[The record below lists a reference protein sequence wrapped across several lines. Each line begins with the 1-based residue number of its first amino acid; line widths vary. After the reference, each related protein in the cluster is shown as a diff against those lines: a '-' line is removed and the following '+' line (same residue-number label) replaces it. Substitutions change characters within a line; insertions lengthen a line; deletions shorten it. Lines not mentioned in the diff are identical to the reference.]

1 MKRLVSCPVCGN
13 KRLIVWGRTLLAK
26 DDTPADLALAE
37 NQLLL
42 AKLKLDKYERALSLC
57 LSCSFLFQNPTY
69 DGNDLKNIYDPDN
82 VGYAEIS
89 QKVGKTPKDLWDSDR
104 GRENT
109 QKRQER
115 YGKLIQSFKST
126 RILDYG
132 GGKGE
137 NLLSETIKNTE
148 RYVFNFGVSDLAG
161 DDLKLLP
168 GLTADL
174 TFDFILHTHVL
185 EHEPDPA
192 GSLSKLREIIE
203 PQGVLYIELPFEYWE
218 RFITRRPGAIWHVN
232 YFNRNTLIMTANK
245 AGWVCTDIEIKLRP
259 YSNNIIPCLSAVLRP
274 RHDSTSRG
282 ATHKLI
288 NYLYD
293 FMKFAQFRAVGK

>member
-13 KRLIVWGRTLLAK
+13 KRLTEWGRTLFAK
-26 DDTPADLALAE
+26 DDTPRDLARVE

-42 AKLKLDKYERALSLC
+42 AKLKLDKYERVLSLC

-69 DGNDLKNIYDPDN
+69 DASDLKNIYDHDN

-89 QKVGKTPKDLWDSDR
+89 QKAGKTPEDLWDSDR

-137 NLLSETIKNTE
+137 NLLSEKIKNTE

-161 DDLKLLP
+161 NDLKILP
-168 GLTADL
+168 GLTADI

-185 EHEPDPA
+185 EHEPDPV
-192 GSLSKLREIIE
+192 GSLSKLREIID
-203 PQGVLYIELPFEYWE
+203 PQGVLYIEL
-218 RFITRRPGAIWHVN
+218 RL
-232 YFNRNTLIMTANK
+232 NTGNGSSHA
-245 AGWVCTDIEIKLRP
+245 VRV
-259 YSNNIIPCLSAVLRP
+259 LS
-274 RHDSTSRG
+274 G
-282 ATHKLI
+282 
-288 NYLYD
+288 
-293 FMKFAQFRAVGK
+293 M